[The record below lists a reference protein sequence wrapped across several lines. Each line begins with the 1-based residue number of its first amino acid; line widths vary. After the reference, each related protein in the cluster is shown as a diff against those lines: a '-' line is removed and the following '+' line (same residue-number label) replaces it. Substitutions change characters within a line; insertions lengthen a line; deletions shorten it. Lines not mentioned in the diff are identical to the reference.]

1 MHKSGVEAMTPAL
14 DDIRPSHQNGS
25 VETNIGPVERYVSLF
40 SGSALLLAGMRRG
53 RLSMIM
59 GGGVLLYRGATGFCP
74 VYSALNGGSKHG
86 TQIEE
91 SITVHKPVEEVYRM
105 WRGIENLPRFMSHLK
120 SVTTANENQSHWIA
134 NIPPPFGLEWDAEIT
149 ADQENRKIS
158 WRSLPGS
165 TVHHAGSVL
174 FHSVPARN
182 GTEIK
187 LIISCTP
194 PGGSIGEAVAKL
206 LAMLTGQQIREDLR
220 AFKAV
225 AESGEKPTIA
235 GQPRGVGRTLVEE
248 R

>member
-1 MHKSGVEAMTPAL
+1 MHKSGVEAMSPAL
-14 DDIRPSHQNGS
+14 DDIRPSYPNRFAAN
-25 VETNIGPVERYVSLF
+25 NIGSLERYISLF
-40 SGSALLLAGMRRG
+40 GGTALLIGGMRRG

-59 GGGVLLYRGATGFCP
+59 GGGVLIYRGATGFCP
-74 VYSALNGGSKHG
+74 IYGALNGDSTYG

-105 WRGIENLPRFMSHLK
+105 WRHIEDLPRFMSHLK
-120 SVTTANENQSHWIA
+120 SVTSASEHQSHWIA
-134 NIPPPFGLEWDAEIT
+134 NVPPPFGLEWDAEIT
-149 ADQENRKIS
+149 DEQENRKIS

-165 TVHHAGSVL
+165 SIHHTGSVM
-174 FHSVPARN
+174 FHAVPARN

-187 LIISCTP
+187 LVISCTP
-194 PGGSIGEAVAKL
+194 AGGSICGVVSRL

-235 GQPRGVGRTLVEE
+235 GQAHGVGRLLAEG